1 MALELVAKKGTTS
14 PIWQFFG
21 FRPDESG
28 QPRDPTEVLCKICS
42 CVVRAKDGQTTNLH
56 DHLRVRH
63 PAEYATLSTRAG
75 PSKKASQ
82 GQQMITGA
90 FAKGTKYKTD
100 SNRWRQLTD
109 AVTRFLAKEM
119 VSFNTVEKPSFKA
132 MLRTFDK
139 QYELP
144 GRKYFS
150 KTAIP
155 NLFNEVRSNITKE
168 LGDIEYLALTTDMW
182 SSCNMMPYM
191 SVTVHYVNKNWTLQS
206 KCLQTCF
213 IPESHTADNLEEALR
228 EAINDWKLQEKQI
241 ACITTDNGAN
251 IVAAIRQLKW
261 PWLSCFGHNLN
272 LAINNSL
279 AQQSASTDR
288 AFGVCRAVNTAF
300 SHSWLRRRE
309 LQKAQVEIKLPEH
322 SLITQMVERML
333 EQEQAIKRVF
343 AQDKSRR
350 PLPQLTRQDISVL
363 ESVNNALK
371 PVVDFTDILS
381 GENYVTV
388 SSLLPMLAHLEGVLE
403 ESKLTADLKRVI
415 LEQMEGRYG
424 DDTIQRMMRKATLLD
439 PRYRGDHMKPP
450 ELHSTK
456 SEMMEEIVREIA
468 LSLPRP
474 TPGPSHAGED
484 GEEPNAGAATVPKKK
499 KWSLG
504 SLLAKRAATAAAATL
519 TDEQKV
525 ESEMTMYLQEM
536 AIDGEQDP
544 LIWWKTN
551 EKKPDWDKCE
561 SAQARLISA
570 PSPSHHTLDLSPGI
584 RDQSRHAYIHNTTR
598 TRTTNLGTPRTAW
611 MVTAVLVGKML
622 DRYSLSRDTDLESR
636 QACFH
641 LLPILRVPSMSKP
654 ALVKTC
660 RTGKM

>member
-1 MALELVAKKGTTS
+1 MALVLVAKKGTTS
-14 PIWQFFG
+14 PIWHFFG
-21 FRPDESG
+21 FRPDERG
-28 QPRDPTEVLCKICS
+28 QPRDLTEAVCKICS
-42 CVVRAKDGQTTNLH
+42 CVIRAKDGQTTNLH

-63 PAEYATLSTRAG
+63 PAEYATLPARAG

-82 GQQMITGA
+82 GQQTITGA

-100 SNRWRQLTD
+100 SDRWRQLTD

-132 MLRTFDK
+132 MLHTFDK

-155 NLFNEVRSNITKE
+155 NLFNEVRSNIMKG
-168 LGDIEYLALTTDMW
+168 LGDVEYLALTTDMW

-191 SVTVHYVNKNWTLQS
+191 SVTAHYINKEWTLQS

-213 IPESHTADNLEEALR
+213 MPESHTADNLEEALR

-279 AQQSASTDR
+279 AQQRASTDR

-309 LQKAQVEIKLPEH
+309 LQKAQVEMKLPEH
-322 SLITQMVERML
+322 SLITDCATRWGSKQQMVERIL
-333 EQEQAIKRVF
+333 EQEQAIKRVLT
-343 AQDKSRR
+343 QDKSRR
-350 PLPQLTRQDISVL
+350 PLPQLTWQDMTVL

-371 PVVDFTDILS
+371 PVADFTDILS

-403 ESKLTADLKRVI
+403 ESVDDSKLTADLKRVI

-456 SEMMEEIVREIA
+456 SEIMEETVREID

-484 GEEPNAGAATVPKKK
+484 VEEPDAGVATVPKKK

-504 SLLAKRAATAAAATL
+504 SLLAKRAATAAAAKP

-525 ESEMTMYLQEM
+525 ESEMTIYLQEM
-536 AIDGEQDP
+536 AIDGEEDP
-544 LIWWKTN
+544 LTWWKTN
-551 EKKPDWDKCE
+551 EKRFPFMARLARKYLCICATSTPSERVFSTAGSVVTPIRSLLKPDKVNMLVFL
-561 SAQARLISA
+561 ARNIE
-570 PSPSHHTLDLSPGI
+570 I
-584 RDQSRHAYIHNTTR
+584 
-598 TRTTNLGTPRTAW
+598 
-611 MVTAVLVGKML
+611 
-622 DRYSLSRDTDLESR
+622 
-636 QACFH
+636 
-641 LLPILRVPSMSKP
+641 
-654 ALVKTC
+654 
-660 RTGKM
+660 